1 MRPISNATT
10 LLYFTTNV
18 SMPNN
23 FFQRLQNN
31 GLQDI
36 QNRGKNIARKI
47 SYTEDENQ
55 QTTPGTPAPSVNQMP
70 QEQATMQ
77 PAETTP
83 PQPLEDPMDRKED
96 TVPLETPHEP
106 EMMDDELEDIEIDDY
121 EDDQSTEN
129 PATLAA
135 MTMARKRTTKP
146 SRAVKESTEGR
157 LTVDVYE
164 TPKEIVIKSAV
175 AGVSQS
181 EMKITITPEAVSIT
195 GERKHEDTVHEDS
208 YFYQECFWGSFSRS
222 IILPTE
228 IDPEKAKASLS
239 KGVLTIRL
247 PKLEKKEERT
257 LVIEEV

>member
-1 MRPISNATT
+1 MT
-10 LLYFTTNV
+10 
-18 SMPNN
+18 NN

-31 GLQDI
+31 GLQDL
-36 QNRGKNIARKI
+36 QEKGKNIARRI
-47 SYTEDENQ
+47 NYTEDENQ
-55 QTTPGTPAPSVNQMP
+55 QATPPAANPMP
-70 QEQATMQ
+70 QEQPAPR
-77 PAETTP
+77 PAEAMA
-83 PQPLEDPMDRKED
+83 PQPLEDPLKKEEIS
-96 TVPLETPHEP
+96 VPLETPTPTEP
-106 EMMDDELEDIEIDDY
+106 EMIDTELEDEDIELDDY
-121 EDDQSTEN
+121 EEDQSTGN

-135 MTMARKRTTKP
+135 MTLARKRATKS
-146 SRAVKESTEGR
+146 SRETEESTEGR

-181 EMKITITPEAVSIT
+181 EMKITITPESVNIT

-228 IDPEKAKASLS
+228 IDPERAKASLS